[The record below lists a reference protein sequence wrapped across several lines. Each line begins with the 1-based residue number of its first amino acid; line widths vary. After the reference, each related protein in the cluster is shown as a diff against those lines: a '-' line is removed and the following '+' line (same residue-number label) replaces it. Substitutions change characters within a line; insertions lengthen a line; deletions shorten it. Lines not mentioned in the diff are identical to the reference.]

1 MEESISDA
9 QEVQVVL
16 ILDNREVRSKQD
28 RKFIQKA
35 LEKEGVRVECA
46 CLRVVCTH
54 ALHTHTYKR
63 MKARAHACG
72 FTFKFTTLIV
82 PHALAFTQAFSLQ

>member
-1 MEESISDA
+1 MEESISDDA
-9 QEVQVVL
+9 QVQVVL

-46 CLRVVCTH
+46 FSCCLH
-54 ALHTHTYKR
+54 AHTAHPYIYAHES
-63 MKARAHACG
+63 ARTCG
-72 FTFKFTTLIV
+72 LPFKFTTLIV
-82 PHALAFTQAFSLQ
+82 PHALAFTQAFSLH